1 MTGSG
6 ACSSFSVAT
15 TVFVSLAI
23 CAVISYG
30 VFYYFKQRLAR
41 IEHSQ
46 MEQARIM
53 QAIISRGL
61 AAQQSTQPTQSTQST
76 QLTQSTQ
83 PDQKSSQKEITIT
96 QSSLIE
102 VSSDDD
108 DDDESASSPE
118 SESESDEDSNESD
131 DSDESS
137 ESKWS
142 IGDEIHQADG
152 YHEEFTESFKKNIL
166 IDAICIDSGYQV
178 ESVTIEDANADNTE
192 ESQHKR
198 IISLNRGAL
207 NNHDD
212 DSDSDDD
219 DDSSSSEDQDQDP
232 DQDPDQDQD
241 QDLGKGKGKGKD
253 NDKDNDKDKDNDNDA
268 DDQEFELKIG
278 YKPSS
283 SSLNNKAMQLNY
295 GNMSV
300 SALRQLAKERGVGG
314 EEADLQKLKKKEL
327 VQLLAVA

>member
-30 VFYYFKQRLAR
+30 VFYYFKQRLSL

-61 AAQQSTQPTQSTQST
+61 AAQQSTQPIQSTQS
-76 QLTQSTQ
+76 
-83 PDQKSSQKEITIT
+83 DQKSSQKEITIT
-96 QSSLIE
+96 QNSLIE

-108 DDDESASSPE
+108 DDDESQESQSDSSE
-118 SESESDEDSNESD
+118 ESDSESESD
-131 DSDESS
+131 

-142 IGDEIHQADG
+142 IGDEIHQPDG
-152 YHEEFTESFKKNIL
+152 YHEEFSESFKKNIL
-166 IDAICIDSGYQV
+166 IDAICIDSSYV
-178 ESVTIEDANADNTE
+178 VDSITIEQE
-192 ESQHKR
+192 EQKEQKEQKEQEQQEQQEQSQQKK

-207 NNHDD
+207 NNHVDSDD
-212 DSDSDDD
+212 DDDDDD
-219 DDSSSSEDQDQDP
+219 DDSSSSEDQDQV
-232 DQDPDQDQD
+232 QDHVQDHV
-241 QDLGKGKGKGKD
+241 GKEHKD
-253 NDKDNDKDKDNDNDA
+253 NDV
-268 DDQEFELKIG
+268 QEFELKIG

-283 SSLNNKAMQLNY
+283 SNKAMQLNY

-300 SALRQLAKERGVGG
+300 SALRQLAKERGLGG
-314 EEADLQKLKKKEL
+314 EEGDLQKLKKKDL
-327 VQLLAVA
+327 VQLLQ

>member
-61 AAQQSTQPTQSTQST
+61 AAQQSMQSTQPTQP
-76 QLTQSTQ
+76 TQ

-102 VSSDDD
+102 VSSDEDE
-108 DDDESASSPE
+108 ESASSPE
-118 SESESDEDSNESD
+118 SESEDSNESD

-192 ESQHKR
+192 ESQHKK

-212 DSDSDDD
+212 DSDDD
-219 DDSSSSEDQDQDP
+219 DDSSSSEDQDQEDHV
-232 DQDPDQDQD
+232 
-241 QDLGKGKGKGKD
+241 GKEHKD
-253 NDKDNDKDKDNDNDA
+253 NDV
-268 DDQEFELKIG
+268 QEFELKIG

-283 SSLNNKAMQLNY
+283 SSNKAMQLNY

-314 EEADLQKLKKKEL
+314 EEADLQKLKKKDL
-327 VQLLAVA
+327 VQLLQ